1 MADDREITAFMGKI
15 LAVGDRES
23 DRDVVVA
30 LLREYGHD
38 VGEASDAADAL
49 PAALSVR
56 PDVVVT
62 DIASNDELT
71 ELLTLIRCDSAL
83 SATPVVICTPAHRVL
98 QTRRL
103 AAAFGVSLIVTK
115 PPRPEALLEAIAFA
129 AQGEDRPASSRSGF
143 FGAILPRYLRNLQ
156 DLGDR
161 LQRRMDHAI
170 EHRAAASEDDVG
182 QVAWSFHAFN
192 LRLAA
197 LLELNVALSSER
209 DADAMLDLFCA
220 KAQEIMGCRYA
231 AIGILDPGGSTHVA
245 LASRGLDD
253 VAQARLKATDPSG
266 TVLGAML
273 SSVEPLRVAA
283 EDGRSTTLGLPDFH
297 PPIRN
302 LMAVPVPIRSANAL
316 SGWVYFA
323 DKGDEQTFDAEDE
336 QLVATMVAQF
346 VLAYGNLTLY
356 EEVQRH
362 ASALEAEVA
371 EHRMTAQ
378 ALSDSEQRFRQ
389 IASHVESALALI
401 EPDSSRIH
409 YVSPAYEKIW
419 GRTCA
424 SLYDDPH
431 SWMRAIHAD
440 DRQQATETII
450 ERSQAGHKFELDF
463 RLLRPDGST
472 CWVHLRSFPI
482 YRGNRKPYRTVVVA
496 VDVTAEMR
504 AQRELQASNR
514 RFTDLLDS
522 VQLISVMLDRNA
534 RPTYC
539 NEYLLRLTGWTR
551 EEVIGGDFIEQ
562 FLPPADVAE
571 SRRIFSEL
579 VSGGGTPKQRDY
591 DLLTRSGER
600 RLVRWHNTLLH
611 SPGGEI
617 VGVACIGE
625 DVTDQRRAENELAY
639 SLTHDLTT
647 GLPRFS
653 QVEEYLQSALAD
665 AAAHEGR
672 VIVAYVDM
680 DRFHTVNETRGRLI
694 GDYALRAVAARLEEI
709 TGNDGRVAH
718 VAGDEFAIVLRDP
731 LLAHDQYE
739 FGESIRAKIEE
750 PIEHNSRT
758 IYATCSVGVS
768 CFPDNGS
775 SPQELVRQA
784 ESAMLKAKKEG
795 RNTVFAFANEHKQ
808 ELEDR
813 YTLGLRLDDALKNG
827 EFILHYQPRIS
838 GQDWRIGGF
847 EALMRWESP
856 EFGLLSPKRFQQVA
870 EDLGMMVDIGS
881 LVLRTACQQA
891 RSWIDLGA
899 DEFSISINVSP
910 MQMQR
915 ANFVD
920 ELRRALADA
929 RLPARYIELEL
940 TEGMTMGNF
949 ERVLG
954 TMRALKALGVK
965 LSLDDFGTGY
975 SSLNYLR
982 KFPIDTLKI
991 DQSFVHDITTDVGAT
1006 GVCRA
1011 IITLAHQLG
1020 MTVLAEGV
1028 ETAAQVGYLRRN
1040 DCDFFQGYYFC
1051 KPVTAAQ
1058 AFEILQHRYLP
1069 HEGLEQA
1076 AAQPTLLL
1084 VDDEEN
1090 ILNALSRMLRRDGYR
1105 ILTAKSADE
1114 ALDILARNDVQ
1125 VILSD
1130 QRMPGA
1136 SGTEFLSK
1144 VKDMYPDTIR
1154 MVLSG
1159 YTELAAVTAAI
1170 NQGAIYKFITKPWN
1184 DEELRMQIR
1193 DAFRISNR
1201 PNDSRKREAT

>member
-1 MADDREITAFMGKI
+1 MGKI
-15 LAVGDRES
+15 LAVGDRQG

-30 LLREYGHD
+30 LLRECGYD
-38 VGEASDAADAL
+38 VDEATDAADAL
-49 PAALSVR
+49 SFALAAR
-56 PDVVVT
+56 PDVVLADVGGNE
-62 DIASNDELT
+62 ALA
-71 ELLTLIRCDSAL
+71 ELLTVMRRE
-83 SATPVVICTPAHRVL
+83 ATLATTPIVVCAPAHRVP
-98 QTRRL
+98 QTRRM
-103 AAAFGVSLIVTK
+103 AEPFGVSMVVAK
-115 PPRPEALLEAIAFA
+115 PAQPSALLDAIDLATRSEE
-129 AQGEDRPASSRSGF
+129 GRPSPSRSGF
-143 FGAILPRYLRNLQ
+143 FGDVLPRYLRNLQ

-161 LQRRMDHAI
+161 LEQRMDEAI
-170 EHRAAASEDDVG
+170 EQRPFDSKDEVGEAAR
-182 QVAWSFHAFN
+182 SFHAFN
-192 LRLAA
+192 LRLSA

-209 DADAMLDLFCA
+209 DPDAMLDLFCR
-220 KAQEIMGCRYA
+220 KAQEIMACRYA
-231 AIGILDPGGSTHVA
+231 AIGILDPSGSAHVTV
-245 LASRGLDD
+245 ASHGLDD
-253 VAQARLKATDPSG
+253 VSQARLRACDPSG

-273 SSVEPLRVAA
+273 SSVEPLRIAA
-283 EDGRSTTLGLPDFH
+283 SDAEKTRLGLPDFH
-297 PPIRN
+297 PPVRN
-302 LMAVPVPIRSANAL
+302 LLAAPVPIRSSTAL
-316 SGWVYFA
+316 SGWLYFA
-323 DKGDEQTFDAEDE
+323 DKRDAEAFDAEDE
-336 QLVATMVAQF
+336 QVVATMVSQF

-389 IASHVESALALI
+389 IASHVESALVLI

-424 SLYDDPH
+424 SLYDEPL
-431 SWMRAIHAD
+431 SWMRAIHPE
-440 DRQQATETII
+440 DRASATETIVQ
-450 ERSQAGHKFELDF
+450 RNVAGHKFEIDF
-463 RLLRPDGST
+463 RVLRPDGSD
-472 CWVHLRSFPI
+472 CCVHLRSFPI
-482 YRGNRKPYRTVVVA
+482 YNGNRKPYRTVVVA
-496 VDVTAEMR
+496 VDVTATMA

-514 RFTDLLDS
+514 RFTDLLDN
-522 VQLISVMLDRNA
+522 VNLISITLDANA
-534 RPTYC
+534 RLTYC

-551 EEVIGGDFIEQ
+551 EEVIGCDYIEQ
-562 FLPPADVAE
+562 FLPPNIPGI
-571 SRRIFSEL
+571 RQIFNQL
-579 VSGGGTPKQRDY
+579 LSGDTSHRHRENQ
-591 DLLTRSGER
+591 LITRAGER
-600 RLVRWHNTLLH
+600 RLIRWHNTLLH
-611 SPGGEI
+611 SPAGDTI
-617 VGVACIGE
+617 GVACIGE

-653 QVEEYLQSALAD
+653 QIEEYLQSALVE

-680 DRFHTVNETRGRLI
+680 DRFHSINETRGRLI
-694 GDYALRAVAARLEEI
+694 GDYALRAVAARLDEAA
-709 TGNDGRVAH
+709 GDSGRVAH
-718 VAGDEFAIVLRDP
+718 VAGDEFALVLKDP
-731 LLAHDQYE
+731 GLAHDQYE
-739 FGESIRAKIEE
+739 FGEAIRAAIEE

-758 IYATCSVGVS
+758 IYTTCSVGVS

-775 SPQELVRQA
+775 SPHELVRQA
-784 ESAMLKAKKEG
+784 ESAMLMAKKEG
-795 RNTVFAFANEHKQ
+795 RNAVFAFANEHKQ

-813 YTLGLRLDDALKNG
+813 YTLGLRLDDALRND
-827 EFILHYQPRIS
+827 EFVLHYQPRIS

-847 EALMRWESP
+847 EALMRWQSP

-870 EDLGMMVDIGS
+870 EDLGMMIDIGS
-881 LVLRTACQQA
+881 FVLRTACQQA

-920 ELRRALADA
+920 ELRRALSDA

-949 ERVLG
+949 ERVLS

-991 DQSFVHDITTDVGAT
+991 DQSFVRDITTDVGAT

-1040 DCDFFQGYYFC
+1040 DCDFFQGFYFC
-1051 KPVTAAQ
+1051 KAVTAAQ

-1105 ILTAKSADE
+1105 ILTAKGAEE
-1114 ALDILARNDVQ
+1114 ALDVLARNDVE

-1144 VKDMYPDTIR
+1144 VKDMYPDTVR

-1193 DAFRISNR
+1193 DAFRIANR
-1201 PNDSRKREAT
+1201 PNDMRKREAP